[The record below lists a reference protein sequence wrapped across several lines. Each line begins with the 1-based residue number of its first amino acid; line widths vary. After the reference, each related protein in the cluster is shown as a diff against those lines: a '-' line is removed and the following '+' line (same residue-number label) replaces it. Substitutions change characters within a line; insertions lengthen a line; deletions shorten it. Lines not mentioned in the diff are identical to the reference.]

1 MVSPLRGGAHP
12 LAQPAAELVKKFQEI
27 GELAFFGDGSYNGR
41 TGNGTQNNMMRMNDG
56 TQATVGELPE

>member
-27 GELAFFGDGSYNGR
+27 GELAFFDNGAYNGC
-41 TGNGTQNNMMRMNDG
+41 TGNGMQNNMMRRRMNDG
-56 TQATVGELPE
+56 RSEMLG